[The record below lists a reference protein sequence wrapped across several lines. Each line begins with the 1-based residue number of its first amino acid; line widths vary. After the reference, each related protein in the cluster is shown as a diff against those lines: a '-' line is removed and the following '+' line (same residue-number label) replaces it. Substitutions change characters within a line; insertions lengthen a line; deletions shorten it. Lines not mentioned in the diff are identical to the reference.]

1 MKILIKNTTII
12 TLNKSNILLK
22 NSNIVIEDKYISY
35 LGDKIEDESQYDR
48 VIDATNKVVMPGY
61 INAHTHFYSSFAKGI
76 GGIEPSQNFVE
87 VLNNMWWKL
96 DKQLLLEDTYYSAL
110 TAIMDGVKN
119 GVTTFIDHHASP
131 FALTN
136 SLPEIAKAVERMG
149 VKASL
154 AYEISDRDG
163 SDIKDAGILENFSF
177 IESNNNPNI
186 TGLIGLHA
194 SFTLSDDTLKEIVA
208 KNVNNYGYHIH
219 VSEDKADELDAQDK
233 YNSSVIQR
241 LAKFGIVNKNS
252 ILAHCVNISEK
263 DRQIIKENN
272 GIIVHNPESN
282 LNNAVG
288 ISDVLNQVNDGI
300 LVGLG
305 TDAMTNKM
313 GNEMRIALWLQ
324 HIKQDNPSCGFM
336 EISSLLLDNNAK
348 IANRLWNTDKFGIIK
363 EGNYADLIIL
373 DYDPITPLNEDNVLG
388 HIVFGIAEA
397 NVETTISNGKIL
409 WHKYQFEDF
418 IDQHQINKHSREL
431 AKKLWERM

>member
-1 MKILIKNTTII
+1 MKILIKNSTII
-12 TLNKSNILLK
+12 TLDKSNMLLQ

-35 LGDKIEDESQYDR
+35 IGKDILADSEYDR
-48 VIDATNKVVMPGY
+48 VIDGAHKIVMPAY

-76 GGIEPSQNFVE
+76 GGISPSENFVE

-96 DKQLLLEDTYYSAL
+96 DKKLLLEDCYYSAL

-119 GVTTFIDHHASP
+119 GVTTYIDHHASP
-131 FALTN
+131 YAVTN

-154 AYEISDRDG
+154 CYEISDRDG
-163 SDIKDAGILENFSF
+163 ADIKDAGILENFSF
-177 IESNNNPNI
+177 IENNKNPDI

-194 SFTLSDDTLKEIVA
+194 SFTLSDETLKDIVA
-208 KNVNNYGYHIH
+208 KNTNNYGYHIH
-219 VSEDKADELDAQDK
+219 VSEDKADEADANEK
-233 YNSSVIQR
+233 YNTSVVER
-241 LAKFGIVNKNS
+241 LAKFGIVNNHS
-252 ILAHCVNISEK
+252 ILAHCVNITESDRAIISEN
-263 DRQIIKENN
+263 DAIV
-272 GIIVHNPESN
+272 VHNPESN

-288 ISDVLNQVNDGI
+288 ISDVLNQVKDNI

-324 HIKQDNPSCGFM
+324 HIKQTNPSCGFM
-336 EISSLLLDNNAK
+336 EISSLLLENNAK
-348 IANRLWNTDKFGIIK
+348 IANRLWNTQKFGVLK
-363 EGNYADLIIL
+363 EGNYADIIML
-373 DYDPITPLNEDNVLG
+373 DYDPITPLNQDNVLG

-397 NVETTISNGKIL
+397 NVATTISNGKIL
-409 WHKYQFEDF
+409 WHNYQFEDF
-418 IDQHQINKHSREL
+418 IDQHQINNHSREL

>member
-1 MKILIKNTTII
+1 MKILIKNSTII
-12 TLNKSNILLK
+12 TLDKSNMLLQ

-35 LGDKIEDESQYDR
+35 IGKDILAESEYDR
-48 VIDATNKVVMPGY
+48 VIDGTHKIVMPAY

-76 GGIEPSQNFVE
+76 GGIAPSENFVE

-96 DKQLLLEDTYYSAL
+96 DKKLLLEDCYYSAL
-110 TAIMDGVKN
+110 TAIMDGIKN
-119 GVTTFIDHHASP
+119 GVTTYIDHHASP
-131 FALTN
+131 FAVTN

-154 AYEISDRDG
+154 CYEISDRDG
-163 SDIKDAGILENFSF
+163 TDIKDAGILENFSF
-177 IESNNNPNI
+177 IENNKNPDI

-194 SFTLSDDTLKEIVA
+194 SFTLSDETLKDIVA
-208 KNVNNYGYHIH
+208 KNTNNYGYHIH
-219 VSEDKADELDAQDK
+219 VSEDKADEADANEK
-233 YNSSVIQR
+233 YNTSVVER
-241 LAKFGIVNKNS
+241 LAKFGIVNNHS
-252 ILAHCVNISEK
+252 ILAHCVNITKSDRAIISEN
-263 DRQIIKENN
+263 DAIV
-272 GIIVHNPESN
+272 VHNPESN

-288 ISDVLNQVNDGI
+288 ISDVINQVEDNI

-324 HIKQDNPSCGFM
+324 HIKQTNPSCGFM

-348 IANRLWNTDKFGIIK
+348 IANRLWNTQKFGVLK
-363 EGNYADLIIL
+363 EGNYADIILL
-373 DYDPITPLNEDNVLG
+373 DYDPITPLNPDNVLG
-388 HIVFGIAEA
+388 HFVFGIAEA
-397 NVETTISNGKIL
+397 NVATTISNGKIL
-409 WHKYQFEDF
+409 WHNYKFEDF

>member
-1 MKILIKNTTII
+1 MKILIKNSTII
-12 TLNKSNILLK
+12 TLDKSNMLLQ

-35 LGDKIEDESQYDR
+35 IGKDILADSEYDR
-48 VIDATNKVVMPGY
+48 VIDGAHKIVMPAY

-76 GGIEPSQNFVE
+76 GGISPSENFVE

-96 DKQLLLEDTYYSAL
+96 DKKLLLEDCYYSAL

-119 GVTTFIDHHASP
+119 GVTTYIDHHASP
-131 FALTN
+131 YAVTN

-154 AYEISDRDG
+154 CYEISDRDG
-163 SDIKDAGILENFSF
+163 DDIKDAGILENFSF
-177 IESNNNPNI
+177 IENNKNPDI

-194 SFTLSDDTLKEIVA
+194 SFTLSDETLKDIVA
-208 KNVNNYGYHIH
+208 KNTNNYGYHIH
-219 VSEDKADELDAQDK
+219 VSEDRADEADANEK
-233 YNSSVIQR
+233 YNTSVVER
-241 LAKFGIVNKNS
+241 LAKFGIVNNHS
-252 ILAHCVNISEK
+252 ILAHCVNITESDRAIISEN
-263 DRQIIKENN
+263 DAIV
-272 GIIVHNPESN
+272 VHNPESN

-288 ISDVLNQVNDGI
+288 ISDVLNQVNDNI

-324 HIKQDNPSCGFM
+324 HIKQTNPSCGFM
-336 EISSLLLDNNAK
+336 EISSLLLENNAK
-348 IANRLWNTDKFGIIK
+348 IANRLWNTQKFGVLK
-363 EGNYADLIIL
+363 EGNYADIIML
-373 DYDPITPLNEDNVLG
+373 DYDPITPLNQDNVLG

-397 NVETTISNGKIL
+397 NVATTISNGKIL
-409 WHKYQFEDF
+409 WHNYQFEDF

>member
-1 MKILIKNTTII
+1 MKILIKNTRII
-12 TLNKSNILLK
+12 TLNNSNMLLT

-35 LGDKIEDESQYDR
+35 LGNEVLADSEYDR
-48 VIDATNKVVMPGY
+48 VIDGKNKVVMPGY

-76 GGIEPSQNFVE
+76 GGIDPSKNFVE

-110 TAIMDGVKN
+110 TAIMDGIKN

-131 FALTN
+131 YAITN

-154 AYEISDRDG
+154 CYEISDRDG
-163 SDIKDAGILENFSF
+163 ADIKDAGILENFSF
-177 IESNNNPNI
+177 IEDNKNPDI
-186 TGLIGLHA
+186 VALIGLHA
-194 SFTLSDDTLKEIVA
+194 SFTLSDATLKEIVA
-208 KNVNNYGYHIH
+208 KNVKNYGYHIH
-219 VSEDKADELDAQDK
+219 VSEDKADEVDAQEK
-233 YNSSVIQR
+233 YKTSVVER
-241 LAKFGIVNKNS
+241 LAKFGIVNKDS
-252 ILAHCVNISEK
+252 ILAHCVNISDR
-263 DRQIIKENN
+263 DRQIIKEND

-288 ISDVLNQVNDGI
+288 ISDVLSQIKEGI

-324 HIKQDNPSCGFM
+324 HIKQENPSCGFM
-336 EISSLLLDNNAK
+336 EISSLLLENNAK
-348 IANRLWNTDKFGIIK
+348 IANRLWKTDKFGILK

-409 WHKYQFEDF
+409 WHNYQFEDF